1 MSAAAPV
8 IGITAYE
15 EKATWGVWDSE
26 RAAIVPA
33 TYVQAVVRAGG
44 APVLLPV
51 QPGGGREL
59 VSRIDALL
67 LTGGPDVNPSLYGAE
82 PHERT
87 QRPREE
93 RDRFELEL
101 LGAARQRDLPL
112 LAICRGLQTL
122 NVARG
127 GTLHQHI
134 PDLIG
139 DEQRHGT
146 GGEYAPNKVKIA
158 AGSSLAALYG
168 SEYAEGLCHHHQAI
182 DRVGEDLV
190 PVAWA
195 EDGTIEA
202 VEDPGGRFTVAV
214 QWHPEV
220 GTDPSLFDGLVAS
233 AS

>member
-1 MSAAAPV
+1 
-8 IGITAYE
+8 
-15 EKATWGVWDSE
+15 
-26 RAAIVPA
+26 
-33 TYVQAVVRAGG
+33 VVHAGG

-59 VSRIDALL
+59 VARIDALL
-67 LTGGPDVNPSLYGAE
+67 LTGGPDVNPDLYGAE
-82 PHERT
+82 RHERT

-101 LGAARQRDLPL
+101 LEAARELDVPV

-127 GTLHQHI
+127 GTLHQHL
-134 PDLIG
+134 PDLTG
-139 DEQRHGT
+139 DDERHGT
-146 GGEYAPNKVKIA
+146 GGEYAPNTVRIA
-158 AGSSLAALYG
+158 PGSRLADLLG
-168 SEYAEGLCHHHQAI
+168 NESAEGLCHHHQSVDQI
-182 DRVGEDLV
+182 GEDLV

-202 VEDPGGRFTVAV
+202 VEDPSARFTVAV

-220 GTDPSLFDGLVAS
+220 GTDPSLFEGLVAAAS
-233 AS
+233 APAAPA